1 MLEAKLQPSFF
12 IGKVPWEPHSAM
24 WGGRC
29 MLLDQSQIPRAE
41 RWRENSGE
49 VALADTCVLVYVR
62 GERGRWGGN
71 AEHRLLPA
79 SLGSAVF

>member
-1 MLEAKLQPSFF
+1 
-12 IGKVPWEPHSAM
+12 
-24 WGGRC
+24 
-29 MLLDQSQIPRAE
+29 MLLDQSQIPPGE
-41 RWRENSGE
+41 HWRENSGE
-49 VALADTCVLVYVR
+49 VALADTCVLFCVR